1 MNLWMIIAAG
11 VAAWWFWPKLSG
23 SSSSTST
30 ATNWRSLD
38 DVAGLVSLN
47 TNTASAAFC
56 AMETVRNRM
65 LEVGA
70 SAEEIEQLTT
80 LAPVLLRK
88 QVPQATET

>member
-1 MNLWMIIAAG
+1 MNLWIIIAAG

-23 SSSSTST
+23 T
-30 ATNWRSLD
+30 AAAAPNWRSLD
-38 DVAGLVSLN
+38 EMSDLV
-47 TNTASAAFC
+47 TPHMNTASAAFC

>member
-1 MNLWMIIAAG
+1 MNLWIIIAAG
-11 VAAWWFWPKLSG
+11 VAAWWFWPRLSG
-23 SSSSTST
+23 T
-30 ATNWRSLD
+30 AAAPSWRSLD
-38 DVAGLVSLN
+38 EAADLVAPHV
-47 TNTASAAFC
+47 NTASVAFC
-56 AMETVRNRM
+56 AMEKVRNRM